1 MGYSEKGKK
10 NFQPVSEEDKRNK
23 RITFYLTD
31 KERKAFIEYCI
42 KKDITSSSCLR
53 DYVNSLSID

>member
-1 MGYSEKGKK
+1 MGISKGGVKG
-10 NFQPVSEEDKRNK
+10 FQTVSEEDKRNK

-31 KERKAFIEYCI
+31 KERKAFIQYCI
-42 KKDITSSSCLR
+42 KNDITSSSCLR

>member
-1 MGYSEKGKK
+1 MGISKGGVKG
-10 NFQPVSEEDKRNK
+10 FQTVSEEDKRNK

-42 KKDITSSSCLR
+42 KNDITSSSCLR

>member
-1 MGYSEKGKK
+1 MGHSVKGKK
-10 NFQPVSEEDKRNK
+10 NFQPINEEDKKNK

-31 KERKAFIEYCI
+31 KERKTFIEYCT

>member
-1 MGYSEKGKK
+1 MGISKGGVKG
-10 NFQPVSEEDKRNK
+10 FQTVSEEDKRNK

-42 KKDITSSSCLR
+42 KNDITSSSCLR
-53 DYVNSLSID
+53 DYVNSLLID

>member
-1 MGYSEKGKK
+1 MGISKGGVKG
-10 NFQPVSEEDKRNK
+10 FQTVSEEDKRNK

-31 KERKAFIEYCI
+31 KERKSFIEYCI
-42 KKDITSSSCLR
+42 KNDITSSSCLR

>member
-1 MGYSEKGKK
+1 MDISKGGVKG
-10 NFQPVSEEDKRNK
+10 FQTVSEEDKRDK

-42 KKDITSSSCLR
+42 KNDITSSSCLR

>member
-1 MGYSEKGKK
+1 MGISKGGVKG
-10 NFQPVSEEDKRNK
+10 FQTVSEEDKRNK

-42 KKDITSSSCLR
+42 KNDITSSSCLR
-53 DYVNSLSID
+53 DYVNSLSIY